1 MENHEKVLGILYV
14 VLATFQ
20 TVTMVLLAL
29 LFTTIFSFA
38 MGESE
43 PADARVLELVM
54 SLARYVPS
62 IVILLFALPSLVV
75 GIGLLT
81 KQSWAMIF
89 ALIMG
94 CLNLFS
100 FPFGTAIGIYT
111 IWVYSEEQR
120 LEKINRVPS

>member
-1 MENHEKVLGILYV
+1 MESHKKVLGILYI

-20 TVTMVLLAL
+20 TVIMLFLAL
-29 LFTTIFSFA
+29 FFTTIFSFA
-38 MGESE
+38 ISQAD
-43 PADARVLELVM
+43 PNDARVLELIM
-54 SLARYVPS
+54 NLMRYLPTV
-62 IVILLFALPSLVV
+62 IILLFALPSLIV

-81 KQSWAMIF
+81 RQSWAMIF

-120 LEKINRVPS
+120 LEKINRVPT